1 MRVKDCW
8 YVELQSGHSE
18 YELETG
24 EGWRG
29 GAGNA
34 AADFLSLE
42 DEIYVGLL
50 SARMRLKE
58 LMQY

>member
-8 YVELQSGHSE
+8 YVELESGHSE

-24 EGWRG
+24 EGG
-29 GAGNA
+29 EGNA
-34 AADFLSLE
+34 AAYFLSLE

-50 SARMRLKE
+50 SARVRLKE

>member
-24 EGWRG
+24 EGWG
-29 GAGNA
+29 GDA

>member
-8 YVELQSGHSE
+8 YVELESGHSE
-18 YELETG
+18 YELPTG
-24 EGWRG
+24 EGG
-29 GAGNA
+29 GDA
-34 AADFLSLE
+34 AAYFLSLE

-50 SARMRLKE
+50 SARVRLKE